1 MDPGMVKHPAI
12 HLEKQKKLLHYF
24 LKKLFKLFVKQKGVL
39 TIQVEKHI
47 QELNIMM
54 SKHTIFLFDLVD
66 EKRLIYHK
74 LIR

>member
-1 MDPGMVKHPAI
+1 M
-12 HLEKQKKLLHYF
+12 
-24 LKKLFKLFVKQKGVL
+24 L

-74 LIR
+74 LIRQFIINEIATTG